1 MMDKT
6 VLIVRF
12 TDCLKI
18 IYERRKVNMP
28 EVNAKKSGVNKNSD
42 TNNNINDSKSV
53 RQSGNVC
60 LEQRTD
66 ITSEK
71 KNIKI
76 PNTLIPGL
84 VAKQVEKAC
93 RKFADKFAEVCKKLE
108 KITQQRFVAMDNMT
122 SQYDTKQNLLFADNV
137 NTDAFANKYYNNIP
151 DYVKQNKTRKID
163 SISFSI
169 ASPSEVLTALENLN
183 EEIPFIGKGNLSI
196 EKPQIHISKESGYDH
211 WHDYIAG
218 YDGNNIYLIRISDK
232 RKGLYHSFD
241 AYIYAIIP
249 YVHRFTDS
257 PEPSCAAKT
266 VKIWL
271 LNKLKP
277 AVLSKKIKAFIDSLN
292 QDVYKY
298 IRIQNSKLQFDLES
312 FIKDTLDGKCRYLLD
327 IDRLMN
333 EARTGKILDLDGFK
347 QFLMDCDYKRA
358 NLSPYTE
365 KQITDLNL
373 GHWELFEEDE
383 GSQCVEAAV
392 PEGEHF
398 VARPPQMDVVQSG
411 VCGID
416 FGTKSTV
423 VAYLKNEARLLRVGE
438 GDYTKAPEQSDY
450 ENPTVIELRDF
461 AGFCKAYNER
471 QGRPFTEWEQ
481 VTVSHQ
487 AAEAI
492 FNADEESTYYSVFSE
507 LKQWA
512 IDKKRRLMLCD
523 KKGRAFEVK
532 PYLELQEEDFD
543 PIEAYAYYLGLYI
556 NNMNNGIYLHYMLS
570 FPVNYELE
578 VRQRLLQ
585 SFERGLKKSL
595 PPALLKDAAVM
606 KKFKINAGAS
616 EPAAYAI
623 SALQEFGLE
632 PENEDEKVCYCVF
645 DFGGGTTDFDF
656 GTEEIPADGRNNYV
670 LTQFGSGGDVFLG
683 GENLL
688 QLLAYEVYKDNL
700 AVMREHQ
707 IPFVLP
713 PKGELFSGAETLIYG
728 RGEGSQ
734 QAYLNIKRLA
744 ENLRPVWE
752 RKEGYREEFTKESY
766 AMHFLTNTG
775 EIVEIQLKVDVD
787 KLEKCIHDQ
796 IESGI
801 QNFFTAM
808 RKAVADRDKNSLSF
822 PIHIFLAGNS
832 SKSPVVKELF
842 EKYIAA
848 EEKNMQEENS
858 KKKGIKV
865 NTDKCFQLHLP
876 LGTES
881 GGQKE
886 EAAGSMEF
894 DKIHTGKTGVVFGLL
909 RSRKGARDVKIENL
923 NNDANNEVQFRYLL
937 GKQKKNCFEVTI
949 GQDVK
954 YGDWAQFIWADLA
967 EFDIFYTSEP
977 KALEGK
983 MPITKVTRMSC
994 EIDGD
999 DVDEDGNENKYI
1011 FIRKAAPDKIEYTVA
1026 SAEELKNY
1034 NEEEW
1039 KKTHKIYAQMLKD

>member
-1 MMDKT
+1 MST
-6 VLIVRF
+6 S
-12 TDCLKI
+12 
-18 IYERRKVNMP
+18 RKVKTNVP
-28 EVNAKKSGVNKNSD
+28 ADNIKYDEARINSSGKKNRD
-42 TNNNINDSKSV
+42 TIT
-53 RQSGNVC
+53 
-60 LEQRTD
+60 EQRTD

-71 KNIKI
+71 KKIKI
-76 PNTLIPGL
+76 PNTLILGL
-84 VAKQVEKAC
+84 VAKQAEKAC
-93 RKFADKFAEVCKKLE
+93 RKFADEFAEVCMELE
-108 KITQQRFVAMDNMT
+108 KITQQRFVAMDNIEA
-122 SQYDTKQNLLFADNV
+122 QYDTKQNLLFADNKFNSFFIHSYFKKIPQCINEV
-137 NTDAFANKYYNNIP
+137 KNK
-151 DYVKQNKTRKID
+151 KINGV
-163 SISFSI
+163 SFSI
-169 ASPSEVLTALENLN
+169 ASSSEVVAVLDKLEDA
-183 EEIPFIGKGNLSI
+183 FIGKGKISNEMICINNTYFPYIMVCDGENIKVVNVSS
-196 EKPQIHISKESGYDH
+196 EKIYSYASDEVSSYIS
-211 WHDYIAG
+211 
-218 YDGNNIYLIRISDK
+218 
-232 RKGLYHSFD
+232 
-241 AYIYAIIP
+241 AIVP
-249 YVHRFTDS
+249 YVFRFTDS
-257 PEPSCAAKT
+257 PKPSCAAKT

-277 AVLSKKIKAFIDSLN
+277 AALSKKIKTFIDSLN
-292 QDVYKY
+292 QDVCKY
-298 IRIQNSKLQFDLES
+298 IKVQNSKLQFDIGS

-523 KKGRAFEVK
+523 KKGRTFEIK
-532 PYLELQEEDFD
+532 PYLELQEGDFD

-606 KKFKINAGAS
+606 KKFKIYAGAS

-656 GTEEIPADGRNNYV
+656 GTEEIPADGRSKYV
-670 LTQFGSGGDVFLG
+670 LTQFGSGGDVYLG

-713 PKGELFSGAETLIYG
+713 PKGELFSGAETLIYN

-848 EEKNMQEENS
+848 EEKNMQKEIF
-858 KKKGIKV
+858 KKKSIKV
-865 NTDKCFQLHLP
+865 NTDKIFQLHLP

-881 GGQKE
+881 SGQKE
-886 EAAGSMEF
+886 AAAGSMEY
-894 DKIHTGKTGVVFGLL
+894 DKIRTGKTGVVFGLL
-909 RSRKGARDVKIENL
+909 RSRKGAKDVKIKNL
-923 NNDANNEVQFRYLL
+923 NNDSNNEMQFRYFL
-937 GKQKKNCFEVTI
+937 GYSDRKDCFRVRI
-949 GQDVK
+949 GQAVK
-954 YGDWAQFIWADLA
+954 YGEWAAFTTADEE
-967 EFDIFYTSEP
+967 EFEIYYTSEP

-983 MPITKVTRMSC
+983 MPASQVTRIFC
-994 EIDGD
+994 EIDAD
-999 DVDEDGNENKYI
+999 EVDEDKYI

-1026 SAEELKNY
+1026 DAKELENY
-1034 NEEEW
+1034 DEAEW
-1039 KKTHKIYAQMLKD
+1039 KKSHKIYSQMLKN